1 MQTEKEI
8 KRLTE
13 AHRISDF
20 LIRYDKIN
28 KIKFQII
35 MNIKY
40 NKALWFVTIL
50 AIVMLIPFLGLTEFN
65 TKGEPREAVVAYTM
79 LEHGNWI
86 LPINNGG
93 DIPYKPPFFHWCIAF
108 FSLFAGHVSE
118 FTSRL
123 PSAVSLILMTIGGFI
138 FFAKRKDTQTS
149 LIAAILTLTAF
160 EVHRAGINCRV
171 DMVNTAFMVG
181 AMYLL
186 YRWWEKGKHQL
197 PWLAI
202 LCMSGAT
209 LTKGP
214 VGIIL
219 PCFVMG
225 VFMLTQRENF
235 WGIVWRMAATAV
247 LSLIIPFCWY
257 YAAYLQGG
265 NEFLE
270 LVKEENIDRFM
281 GKMAYESH
289 ENPAWYN
296 LLTLITGWLP
306 YTLLLLFSLFILP
319 WKKFSKSKF
328 VENAKKATPLQV
340 FTWLAFLLVLFFY
353 CIPKSKRS
361 VYLLPCYPFMAYL
374 IAEYIVWMMKEKMG
388 AFKVYAGVIASLAIL
403 LIVARIA
410 VSCGLIPDTI
420 FHGRHA
426 AENAAMLHALEKGP
440 QSIAEGIGYL
450 FFILCI
456 YGIYATFQ
464 SLRRNHTGSIV
475 GHTLVTIIS
484 LFLILDSTL
493 QPTVL
498 NTKADKRWAPVIEKK
513 FDTSKLYSYMS
524 IDMLHFFSLNFY
536 LGDKIQQF
544 DKTLP
549 QDGVVMVP
557 EDNLQDFMEKF
568 GKGYTFQKVWE
579 IPRAV
584 ESRCP
589 VGFYRFV
596 KTSANLACN

>member
-1 MQTEKEI
+1 
-8 KRLTE
+8 
-13 AHRISDF
+13 
-20 LIRYDKIN
+20 
-28 KIKFQII
+28 

-40 NKALWFVTIL
+40 NKALWFIIIL

-171 DMVNTAFMVG
+171 DMLNTAFMVG

-186 YRWWEKGKHQL
+186 YHWWEKGKHQL

-235 WGIVWRMAATAV
+235 WGVVWRMALTAL

-403 LIVARIA
+403 LIITRIA

-426 AENAAMLHALEKGP
+426 AENTAMLHALEKGP

-475 GHTLVTIIS
+475 GHTLITIIS
-484 LFLILDSTL
+484 LFMILDSTL

-549 QDGVVMVP
+549 QDGIVMVSN
-557 EDNLQDFMEKF
+557 DDIQIFTEKY
-568 GKGYTFQKVWE
+568 GSNYTFEKVWE
-579 IPRAV
+579 IPRAA
-584 ESRCP
+584 ETRCP

>member
-1 MQTEKEI
+1 
-8 KRLTE
+8 
-13 AHRISDF
+13 
-20 LIRYDKIN
+20 
-28 KIKFQII
+28 

-40 NKALWFVTIL
+40 NKALWLIIIL
-50 AIVMLIPFLGLTEFN
+50 AIAMMIPFLGLSDFN

-108 FSLFAGHVSE
+108 FSLIAGHVNE
-118 FTSRL
+118 YTSRL
-123 PSAVSLILMTIGGFI
+123 PSAVSLVLMTIGGFV
-138 FFAKRKDTQTS
+138 FYAKRKDTQTS
-149 LIAAILTLTAF
+149 LITAILTLTAF
-160 EVHRAGINCRV
+160 EVHRAGMNCRV
-171 DMVNTAFMVG
+171 DMVNSALMVG

-235 WGIVWRMAATAV
+235 WGIVWRMALTAL

-265 NEFLE
+265 DEFLR

-296 LLTLITGWLP
+296 LLTLVMGWAP

-319 WKKFSKSKF
+319 WKKFSKTRF
-328 VENAKKATPLQV
+328 LENAKKATPLQV

-388 AFKVYAGVIASLAIL
+388 AIKVYAGVIASLAVIL
-403 LIVARIA
+403 VVATLVIRA
-410 VSCGLIPDTI
+410 GCIPDTI
-420 FHGRHA
+420 FHGKHA
-426 AENAAMLHALEKGP
+426 ADNIAMLHA
-440 QSIAEGIGYL
+440 IGESHSFL
-450 FFILCI
+450 FNVCQMFLLIGAYYIFKALKKKETSQMMR
-456 YGIYATFQ
+456 Y
-464 SLRRNHTGSIV
+464 
-475 GHTLVTIIS
+475 TLVMIIAI
-484 LFLILDSTL
+484 FITLDSTL
-493 QPTVL
+493 QPAVL
-498 NTKADKRWAPVIEKK
+498 NTKADKHLAPVIEKK

-524 IDMLHFFSLNFY
+524 IEMMHFFSLNFY

-544 DKTLP
+544 DKVLP
-549 QDGVVMVP
+549 QDGVLMIP
-557 EDNLQDFMEKF
+557 EGDMPDFKEKF
-568 GKGYTFQKVWE
+568 GKDYTLQKVWE
-579 IPRAV
+579 VKRLV
-584 ESRCP
+584 ECRHP

-596 KTSANLACN
+596 KTSANIAQNK

>member
-1 MQTEKEI
+1 
-8 KRLTE
+8 
-13 AHRISDF
+13 
-20 LIRYDKIN
+20 
-28 KIKFQII
+28 

-40 NKALWFVTIL
+40 NKALWLITIL
-50 AIVMLIPFLGLTEFN
+50 AIVMLIPFLGLSDFN

-108 FSLFAGHVSE
+108 FSLFIGHVNE

-123 PSAVSLILMTIGGFI
+123 PSAVSLVLMTIGGFV
-138 FFAKRKDTQTS
+138 FYAKRKDTQIS

-235 WGIVWRMAATAV
+235 WGIVWRMALTAL

-265 NEFLE
+265 DEFLR

-296 LLTLITGWLP
+296 LLTLVMGWAP

-319 WKKFSKSKF
+319 WKKFSKTRF
-328 VENAKKATPLQV
+328 LENAKKATPLQV

-388 AFKVYAGVIASLAIL
+388 AIKVYAGVIASLAVIL
-403 LIVARIA
+403 VIA
-410 VSCGLIPDTI
+410 TLVIRAGGIPDTI
-420 FHGRHA
+420 FHGKHA
-426 AENAAMLHALEKGP
+426 ADNIAMLHAIGE
-440 QSIAEGIGYL
+440 STHGIL
-450 FFILCI
+450 FYVCNMFLIIGAYHIFKALKKKETSQMMK
-456 YGIYATFQ
+456 Y
-464 SLRRNHTGSIV
+464 
-475 GHTLVTIIS
+475 TLVMIIAI
-484 LFLILDSTL
+484 FITLDSTL
-493 QPTVL
+493 QPAVL
-498 NTKADKRWAPVIEKK
+498 NTKADKHLAPVIEKK

-524 IDMLHFFSLNFY
+524 VDMLHFFSLNFY

-544 DKTLP
+544 DKVLP
-549 QDGVVMVP
+549 QDGVLMIP
-557 EDNLQDFMEKF
+557 EEDMPDFKEKF
-568 GKGYTFQKVWE
+568 GKDYTFQKVWE
-579 IPRAV
+579 VRRLV
-584 ESRCP
+584 EWHHP
-589 VGFYRFV
+589 VGFYQFV
-596 KTSANLACN
+596 KTSANIALNK

>member
-1 MQTEKEI
+1 
-8 KRLTE
+8 
-13 AHRISDF
+13 
-20 LIRYDKIN
+20 
-28 KIKFQII
+28 

-40 NKALWFVTIL
+40 NKALWLITIL
-50 AIVMLIPFLGLTEFN
+50 AIVMLIPFLGLSDFN

-108 FSLFAGHVSE
+108 FSLFIGYVNE
-118 FTSRL
+118 YTSRL
-123 PSAVSLILMTIGGFI
+123 PSAVSLVLMTIGGFV
-138 FFAKRKDTQTS
+138 FYAKRKDTQIS

-235 WGIVWRMAATAV
+235 WGIVWRMALTAL

-265 NEFLE
+265 DEFLR

-296 LLTLITGWLP
+296 LLTLVMGWAP

-319 WKKFSKSKF
+319 WKKFSKTRF
-328 VENAKKATPLQV
+328 LENAKKATPLQV

-388 AFKVYAGVIASLAIL
+388 AIKVYAGVIASLAVIL
-403 LIVARIA
+403 VIA
-410 VSCGLIPDTI
+410 TLVIRAGGIPDTI
-420 FHGRHA
+420 FHGKHA
-426 AENAAMLHALEKGP
+426 ADNIAMLHAIGE
-440 QSIAEGIGYL
+440 STHGIL
-450 FFILCI
+450 FYVCYMFLIIGAYHIFKALKKKETSQMMR
-456 YGIYATFQ
+456 Y
-464 SLRRNHTGSIV
+464 
-475 GHTLVTIIS
+475 TLVMIIAI
-484 LFLILDSTL
+484 FITLDSTL
-493 QPTVL
+493 QPAVL
-498 NTKADKRWAPVIEKK
+498 NTKADKHLAPVIEKK
-513 FDTSKLYSYMS
+513 FDTGKLYSYMS
-524 IDMLHFFSLNFY
+524 IEMMHFFSLNFY

-544 DKTLP
+544 DKVLP
-549 QDGVVMVP
+549 QDGVLMIP
-557 EDNLQDFMEKF
+557 EGDMPDFKEKF
-568 GKGYTFQKVWE
+568 GKDYTLQKVWE
-579 IPRAV
+579 VKRLV
-584 ESRCP
+584 ECRHP

-596 KTSANLACN
+596 KTSANIAQNR

>member
-1 MQTEKEI
+1 
-8 KRLTE
+8 
-13 AHRISDF
+13 
-20 LIRYDKIN
+20 
-28 KIKFQII
+28 

-40 NKALWFVTIL
+40 NKALWLITIL
-50 AIVMLIPFLGLTEFN
+50 AIVMLIPFLGLSDFN

-108 FSLFAGHVSE
+108 FSLFIGHVNE

-123 PSAVSLILMTIGGFI
+123 PSAVSLVLMTIGGFV
-138 FFAKRKDTQTS
+138 FYAKRKDTQIS

-235 WGIVWRMAATAV
+235 WGIVWRMALTAL

-265 NEFLE
+265 DEFLR

-296 LLTLITGWLP
+296 LLTLVMGWAP

-319 WKKFSKSKF
+319 WKKFSKTRF
-328 VENAKKATPLQV
+328 LENAKKATPLQV

-388 AFKVYAGVIASLAIL
+388 AIKVYAGVIASLAIIL
-403 LIVARIA
+403 VIA
-410 VSCGLIPDTI
+410 TLVIRAGGIPDTI
-420 FHGRHA
+420 FHGKHA
-426 AENAAMLHALEKGP
+426 ADNIAMLHAIGE
-440 QSIAEGIGYL
+440 STHGIL
-450 FFILCI
+450 FYVCNVFLIIGAYHIFKALKKKETSQMMR
-456 YGIYATFQ
+456 Y
-464 SLRRNHTGSIV
+464 
-475 GHTLVTIIS
+475 TLVMIIAI
-484 LFLILDSTL
+484 FITLDSTL
-493 QPTVL
+493 QPAVL
-498 NTKADKRWAPVIEKK
+498 NTKADKHLAPVIEKK

-524 IDMLHFFSLNFY
+524 VDMLHFFSLNFY

-544 DKTLP
+544 DKVLP
-549 QDGVVMVP
+549 QDGVLMIP
-557 EDNLQDFMEKF
+557 EEDMPDFKEKF
-568 GKGYTFQKVWE
+568 GKDYTFQKVWE
-579 IPRAV
+579 VRRLV
-584 ESRCP
+584 EWHHP
-589 VGFYRFV
+589 VGFYQFV
-596 KTSANLACN
+596 KTSANIAQKK

>member
-1 MQTEKEI
+1 
-8 KRLTE
+8 
-13 AHRISDF
+13 
-20 LIRYDKIN
+20 
-28 KIKFQII
+28 

-40 NKALWFVTIL
+40 NKALWLVIIL
-50 AIVMLIPFLGLTEFN
+50 AIVMMIPFLGLTDFN

-108 FSLFAGHVSE
+108 FSLIAGHVNE
-118 FTSRL
+118 YTSRL
-123 PSAVSLILMTIGGFI
+123 PSAVSLVLMTIGGFV
-138 FFAKRKDTQTS
+138 FYAKRKDTQTS

-160 EVHRAGINCRV
+160 EVHRAGMNCRV

-235 WGIVWRMAATAV
+235 WGIVWRMALTAL

-257 YAAYLQGG
+257 YAAYLQVGD
-265 NEFLE
+265 EFLR
-270 LVKEENIDRFM
+270 LVKEENIDRFT
-281 GKMAYESH
+281 GKMVYESH

-319 WKKFSKSKF
+319 WKKFSKSRF
-328 VENAKKATPLQV
+328 LENAKKATPMQV

-388 AFKVYAGVIASLAIL
+388 ALKVYAGVIASLAVIL
-403 LIVARIA
+403 VIA
-410 VSCGLIPDTI
+410 TLVIRTGCIPDTI
-420 FHGRHA
+420 FHGKHA
-426 AENAAMLHALEKGP
+426 ADNIAMLHA
-440 QSIAEGIGYL
+440 IGDSHSFL
-450 FFILCI
+450 FNVCQMFLIIGAYHICKALKKKETSQMMR
-456 YGIYATFQ
+456 Y
-464 SLRRNHTGSIV
+464 
-475 GHTLVTIIS
+475 TLVMIIAI
-484 LFLILDSTL
+484 FITLDSTL
-493 QPTVL
+493 QPAVL
-498 NTKADKRWAPVIEKK
+498 NTKADKHLAPVIEKK

-524 IDMLHFFSLNFY
+524 VDMLHFFSLNFY

-544 DKTLP
+544 DKVLP
-549 QDGVVMVP
+549 QDGVLMIP
-557 EDNLQDFMEKF
+557 EEDMPDFKEKF
-568 GKGYTFQKVWE
+568 GKDYTFQKVWE
-579 IPRAV
+579 VKRLV
-584 ESRCP
+584 EWRHP
-589 VGFYRFV
+589 VGFYQFV
-596 KTSANLACN
+596 KTSANIAQKK

>member
-1 MQTEKEI
+1 
-8 KRLTE
+8 
-13 AHRISDF
+13 
-20 LIRYDKIN
+20 
-28 KIKFQII
+28 
-35 MNIKY
+35 MNTQY
-40 NKALWFVTIL
+40 NKAFWYVSIL
-50 AIVMLIPFLGLTEFN
+50 AILMLIPFLGLTDFN

-108 FSLFAGHVSE
+108 FSLFIGHVNE

-123 PSAVSLILMTIGGFI
+123 PSAISLVLMTIGGFT
-138 FFAKRKDTQTS
+138 FFAKRKDTKTA
-149 LIAAILTLTAF
+149 LIAAILTLTSF
-160 EVHRAGINCRV
+160 EVHRAGVNCRV

-186 YRWWEKGKHQL
+186 YRWWEKGKKQL

-235 WGIVWRMAATAV
+235 WSIVWRMALTAV

-257 YAAYLQGG
+257 YAAYQQGG
-265 NEFLE
+265 DAFLH
-270 LVKEENIDRFM
+270 LVKEENIDRFL
-281 GKMAYESH
+281 GKMSYGSH

-319 WKKFSKSKF
+319 WKQF
-328 VENAKKATPLQV
+328 AKGKLVANMKQATPLQV

-374 IAEYIVWMMKEKMG
+374 IAEYIVWMMKEKVG
-388 AFKVYAGVIASLAIL
+388 ALKVYAWVIAVLTIILNVAYLA
-403 LIVARIA
+403 VRWGA
-410 VSCGLIPDTI
+410 VPDSI
-420 FHGRHA
+420 FHGKHA
-426 AENAAMLHALEKGP
+426 ADNVAMLHALADYP
-440 QSIAEGIGYL
+440 IASYIFVVMSLYL
-450 FFILCI
+450 AYRII
-456 YGIYATFQ
+456 V
-464 SLRRNHTGSIV
+464 SLKKKDVREICGS
-475 GHTLVTIIS
+475 TLATIIG
-484 LFLILDSTL
+484 LFLLLDTSL
-493 QPTVL
+493 QPAVL
-498 NTKADKRWAPVIEKK
+498 NTKADKPLAPMIAQR
-513 FDTSKLYSYMS
+513 FDMNKLYSY
-524 IDMLHFFSLNFY
+524 IPIKDLHFFSLNFY
-536 LGDKIQQF
+536 LGDRIQQF
-544 DKTLP
+544 EKVLP
-549 QDGVVMVP
+549 QDGILMIP
-557 EDNLQDFMEKF
+557 EECFEEFKEKY
-568 GKGYTFQKVWE
+568 GKGYVFQKDWE
-579 IPRAV
+579 IKKTV
-584 ESRCP
+584 EWHGP

-596 KTSANLACN
+596 KSEPTLALR

>member
-1 MQTEKEI
+1 
-8 KRLTE
+8 
-13 AHRISDF
+13 
-20 LIRYDKIN
+20 
-28 KIKFQII
+28 

-40 NKALWFVTIL
+40 NKALWIVTIL
-50 AIVMLIPFLGLTEFN
+50 AIVMLIPFLGLTDFN

-149 LIAAILTLTAF
+149 LITAILTLTAF

-235 WGIVWRMAATAV
+235 WGIVWRMATTAV

-388 AFKVYAGVIASLAIL
+388 AIKVYAGVIASLAVIL
-403 LIVARIA
+403 VIA
-410 VSCGLIPDTI
+410 TLVIRAGGIPDTI
-420 FHGRHA
+420 FHGKHTA
-426 AENAAMLHALEKGP
+426 DNIAMLHAIRE
-440 QSIAEGIGYL
+440 STHGIL
-450 FFILCI
+450 FYVCYMFLIIGAYHIFKALKKKEASQMMK
-456 YGIYATFQ
+456 Y
-464 SLRRNHTGSIV
+464 
-475 GHTLVTIIS
+475 TLVMIIAI
-484 LFLILDSTL
+484 FITLDSTL
-493 QPTVL
+493 QPAVL
-498 NTKADKRWAPVIEKK
+498 NTKADKHLAPIIEKK

-524 IDMLHFFSLNFY
+524 VEMMHFFSLNFY

-544 DKTLP
+544 DKVLP
-549 QDGVVMVP
+549 QDGVLMIPENDVP
-557 EDNLQDFMEKF
+557 DFKEKF
-568 GKGYTFQKVWE
+568 GKDYTFQKVWE
-579 IPRAV
+579 VKRLV
-584 ESRCP
+584 EWHHP

-596 KTSANLACN
+596 KTSANIAQNK

>member
-1 MQTEKEI
+1 
-8 KRLTE
+8 
-13 AHRISDF
+13 
-20 LIRYDKIN
+20 
-28 KIKFQII
+28 

-40 NKALWFVTIL
+40 NKALWLITIL
-50 AIVMLIPFLGLTEFN
+50 AIVMLIPFLGLSDFN

-108 FSLFAGHVSE
+108 FSLFIGYVNE
-118 FTSRL
+118 FSSRL
-123 PSAVSLILMTIGGFI
+123 PSAVSLVLMTIGGFV
-138 FFAKRKDTQTS
+138 FYAKRKDTQIS

-235 WGIVWRMAATAV
+235 WGIVWRMALTAL

-265 NEFLE
+265 DEFLR

-296 LLTLITGWLP
+296 LLTLVMGWAP

-319 WKKFSKSKF
+319 WKKFSKTRF
-328 VENAKKATPLQV
+328 LENAKKATPLQV

-374 IAEYIVWMMKEKMG
+374 IAEYIVWMMKEKVG
-388 AFKVYAGVIASLAIL
+388 AIKVYAGVIASLAVIL
-403 LIVARIA
+403 VIA
-410 VSCGLIPDTI
+410 TLVIRAGGIPDTI
-420 FHGRHA
+420 FHGKHTA
-426 AENAAMLHALEKGP
+426 DNVAMLHAIGE
-440 QSIAEGIGYL
+440 STHGIL
-450 FFILCI
+450 FYVCYMFLIIGAYHIFKALKKKETSQMMR
-456 YGIYATFQ
+456 Y
-464 SLRRNHTGSIV
+464 
-475 GHTLVTIIS
+475 TLVMIIAI
-484 LFLILDSTL
+484 FITLDSTL
-493 QPTVL
+493 QPAVL
-498 NTKADKRWAPVIEKK
+498 NTKADKHLAPVIEKK

-524 IDMLHFFSLNFY
+524 VDMLHFFSLNFY

-544 DKTLP
+544 DKVLP
-549 QDGVVMVP
+549 QDGVLMIP
-557 EDNLQDFMEKF
+557 EGDMPDFKEKF
-568 GKGYTFQKVWE
+568 GRDYTLQKVWE
-579 IPRAV
+579 VKRLV
-584 ESRCP
+584 ECRHP

-596 KTSANLACN
+596 KTSANIAQNR

>member
-1 MQTEKEI
+1 
-8 KRLTE
+8 
-13 AHRISDF
+13 
-20 LIRYDKIN
+20 
-28 KIKFQII
+28 

-40 NKALWFVTIL
+40 NKALWLITIL
-50 AIVMLIPFLGLTEFN
+50 AIVMLIPFLGLSDFN

-108 FSLFAGHVSE
+108 FSLFIGYVNE
-118 FTSRL
+118 YTSRL
-123 PSAVSLILMTIGGFI
+123 PSAVSLVLMTICGFV
-138 FFAKRKDTQTS
+138 FYAKRKDTQIS

-235 WGIVWRMAATAV
+235 WGIVWRMALTAL

-265 NEFLE
+265 DEFLR

-296 LLTLITGWLP
+296 LLTLVMGWAP

-319 WKKFSKSKF
+319 WKKFSKTRF
-328 VENAKKATPLQV
+328 LENAKKATPLQV

-388 AFKVYAGVIASLAIL
+388 AIKVYAGVIASLAVIL
-403 LIVARIA
+403 VIA
-410 VSCGLIPDTI
+410 TLVIRAGGIPDTI
-420 FHGRHA
+420 FHGKHA
-426 AENAAMLHALEKGP
+426 ADNIAMLHAIGE
-440 QSIAEGIGYL
+440 STHGIL
-450 FFILCI
+450 FYVCYMFLIIGAYHIFKALKKKETSQMMR
-456 YGIYATFQ
+456 Y
-464 SLRRNHTGSIV
+464 
-475 GHTLVTIIS
+475 TLVMIIAI
-484 LFLILDSTL
+484 FITLDSTL
-493 QPTVL
+493 QPAVL
-498 NTKADKRWAPVIEKK
+498 NTKADKHLAPVIEKK

-524 IDMLHFFSLNFY
+524 VDMLHFFSLNFY

-544 DKTLP
+544 DKVLP
-549 QDGVVMVP
+549 QDGVLMIP
-557 EDNLQDFMEKF
+557 EGDMPDFKEKF
-568 GKGYTFQKVWE
+568 GKDYTLQKVWE
-579 IPRAV
+579 VKRLV
-584 ESRCP
+584 ECRHP

-596 KTSANLACN
+596 KTSANIAQNR

>member
-1 MQTEKEI
+1 
-8 KRLTE
+8 
-13 AHRISDF
+13 
-20 LIRYDKIN
+20 
-28 KIKFQII
+28 

-40 NKALWFVTIL
+40 NKALWLIIIL
-50 AIVMLIPFLGLTEFN
+50 AIVIMIPFLGLTDFN

-108 FSLFAGHVSE
+108 FSLFIGHVNE
-118 FTSRL
+118 YTSRL
-123 PSAVSLILMTIGGFI
+123 PSAVSLVLMTIGGFV
-138 FFAKRKDTQTS
+138 FYAKRKNAPTS

-160 EVHRAGINCRV
+160 EVHRAGMNCRV

-235 WGIVWRMAATAV
+235 WGIVWRMALTAL
-247 LSLIIPFCWY
+247 LSLVIPFCWY

-265 NEFLE
+265 DEFLR

-319 WKKFSKSKF
+319 WKKFSKTRF
-328 VENAKKATPLQV
+328 LENAKKATPLQV

-388 AFKVYAGVIASLAIL
+388 ALKVYAGAIASITLIL
-403 LIVARIA
+403 NIALLVVKRMGARKHLPRQA
-410 VSCGLIPDTI
+410 C
-420 FHGRHA
+420 HRQYRHA
-426 AENAAMLHALEKGP
+426 PCARKQRFAHPMQHLYGYHFGGSLPHLPSTQEEGSRQYCFIYPCHHRGSLPDARLQSAATCAQH
-440 QSIAEGIGYL
+440 
-450 FFILCI
+450 
-456 YGIYATFQ
+456 
-464 SLRRNHTGSIV
+464 
-475 GHTLVTIIS
+475 
-484 LFLILDSTL
+484 
-493 QPTVL
+493 
-498 NTKADKRWAPVIEKK
+498 
-513 FDTSKLYSYMS
+513 
-524 IDMLHFFSLNFY
+524 
-536 LGDKIQQF
+536 
-544 DKTLP
+544 
-549 QDGVVMVP
+549 
-557 EDNLQDFMEKF
+557 ED
-568 GKGYTFQKVWE
+568 
-579 IPRAV
+579 R
-584 ESRCP
+584 
-589 VGFYRFV
+589 
-596 KTSANLACN
+596 

>member
-1 MQTEKEI
+1 
-8 KRLTE
+8 
-13 AHRISDF
+13 
-20 LIRYDKIN
+20 
-28 KIKFQII
+28 

-40 NKALWFVTIL
+40 NKALWLIIIL
-50 AIVMLIPFLGLTEFN
+50 AIVMMIPFLGLSDFN

-108 FSLFAGHVSE
+108 FSLIAGHVNE
-118 FTSRL
+118 YTSRL
-123 PSAVSLILMTIGGFI
+123 PSAVSLVLMTIGGFV
-138 FFAKRKDTQTS
+138 FYAKRKDTQTS

-160 EVHRAGINCRV
+160 EVHRAGMNCRV
-171 DMVNTAFMVG
+171 DMVNSALMVG

-235 WGIVWRMAATAV
+235 WGIVWRMALTAL

-257 YAAYLQGG
+257 YAAYLQVGD
-265 NEFLE
+265 EFLR
-270 LVKEENIDRFM
+270 LVKEENIDRFT

-319 WKKFSKSKF
+319 WKKFSKTRF
-328 VENAKKATPLQV
+328 LENAKKATPLQV

-374 IAEYIVWMMKEKMG
+374 IAEYIVWMMKEKTG
-388 AFKVYAGVIASLAIL
+388 AIKVYAGVIASLAVIL
-403 LIVARIA
+403 VVTAFVIRTG
-410 VSCGLIPDTI
+410 CIPDTI
-420 FHGRHA
+420 FHGKHA
-426 AENAAMLHALEKGP
+426 ADNIAMLHA
-440 QSIAEGIGYL
+440 IGDSYSFL
-450 FFILCI
+450 FNACQIFLLIGAYHIFKALKKKETSQMMR
-456 YGIYATFQ
+456 Y
-464 SLRRNHTGSIV
+464 
-475 GHTLVTIIS
+475 TLVMIIAI
-484 LFLILDSTL
+484 FITLDSTL
-493 QPTVL
+493 QPAVL
-498 NTKADKRWAPVIEKK
+498 NTKADKHLAPVIEKK
-513 FDTSKLYSYMS
+513 FDTGKLYSYMS
-524 IDMLHFFSLNFY
+524 IEMMHFFSLNFY

-544 DKTLP
+544 DKVLP
-549 QDGVVMVP
+549 QDGVLMIP
-557 EDNLQDFMEKF
+557 EGDMPDFKEKF
-568 GKGYTFQKVWE
+568 GKDYALQKVWE
-579 IPRAV
+579 VKRLV
-584 ESRCP
+584 ECRHP
-589 VGFYRFV
+589 VGFYKFV
-596 KTSANLACN
+596 KTSANIAQNK

>member
-1 MQTEKEI
+1 
-8 KRLTE
+8 
-13 AHRISDF
+13 
-20 LIRYDKIN
+20 
-28 KIKFQII
+28 

-40 NKALWFVTIL
+40 NKALWLITIL
-50 AIVMLIPFLGLTEFN
+50 AIVMLIPFLGLSDFN

-108 FSLFAGHVSE
+108 FSLFIGHVNE
-118 FTSRL
+118 YTSRL
-123 PSAVSLILMTIGGFI
+123 PSAVSLVLMTIGGFV
-138 FFAKRKDTQTS
+138 FYAKRKDTQIS

-219 PCFVMG
+219 PCFVMS

-235 WGIVWRMAATAV
+235 WGIVWHMALTAL

-265 NEFLE
+265 DEFLR

-296 LLTLITGWLP
+296 LLTLVMGWAP

-319 WKKFSKSKF
+319 WKKFSKTRF
-328 VENAKKATPLQV
+328 LENAKKATPLQV

-388 AFKVYAGVIASLAIL
+388 ASKVYAGVIASLAVIL
-403 LIVARIA
+403 VIA
-410 VSCGLIPDTI
+410 TLVIRAGGIPDTI
-420 FHGRHA
+420 FHGKHA
-426 AENAAMLHALEKGP
+426 ADNIAMLHAIGE
-440 QSIAEGIGYL
+440 STHGIL
-450 FFILCI
+450 FYVCYMFLIIGAYHIFKALKKKETSQMMK
-456 YGIYATFQ
+456 Y
-464 SLRRNHTGSIV
+464 
-475 GHTLVTIIS
+475 TLVMIIAI
-484 LFLILDSTL
+484 FITLDSTL
-493 QPTVL
+493 QPAVL
-498 NTKADKRWAPVIEKK
+498 NTKADKHLAPVIEKK

-524 IDMLHFFSLNFY
+524 VDMLHFFSLNFY

-544 DKTLP
+544 DKVLP
-549 QDGVVMVP
+549 QDGVLMIP
-557 EDNLQDFMEKF
+557 EEDMPDFKEKF
-568 GKGYTFQKVWE
+568 GKDYTFQKVWE
-579 IPRAV
+579 VRRLV
-584 ESRCP
+584 EWRKP
-589 VGFYRFV
+589 VEFYQFV
-596 KTSANLACN
+596 KVRKAL